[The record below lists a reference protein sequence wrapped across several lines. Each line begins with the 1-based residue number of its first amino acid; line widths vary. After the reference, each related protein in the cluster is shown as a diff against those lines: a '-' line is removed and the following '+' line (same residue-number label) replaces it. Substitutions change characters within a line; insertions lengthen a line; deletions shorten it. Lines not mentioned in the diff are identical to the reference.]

1 MDTPAT
7 RAVRRAAGLLRQRN
21 FRLLW
26 IGETISSGG
35 DAMAVVGMP
44 LLAVTVLHA
53 STVAVAAITA
63 SAYLPWLI
71 IGLPGGAWVDRLPC
85 RRLMITLVSV
95 EGSTC

>member
-1 MDTPAT
+1 MDIPAT

-44 LLAVTVLHA
+44 LLAVTLCTPA
-53 STVAVAAITA
+53 RSRSRRSPRRPTC
-63 SAYLPWLI
+63 
-71 IGLPGGAWVDRLPC
+71 PG
-85 RRLMITLVSV
+85 
-95 EGSTC
+95 